1 LATDRDI
8 AIGFLTRVLPAEG
21 PYALR
26 SPYKPGKAPN
36 HVEWAGNVTELWDKM
51 SQHGDVNC
59 FYSTAAFKDDTSP
72 DAANVRAKRTFYLD
86 VEGDKEHFKNGAGY
100 DGQTAAI
107 KAVIEFCQAVNLPW
121 PGFVLSG
128 GGVHAYWPLDGDIS
142 PAVWQPYA
150 SGLKAACKEK
160 KLIIDPAI
168 PADAA
173 RILRC
178 PGTFNC
184 KREPKTEVTIH
195 DVFFT
200 LGPYSLDEFAP
211 LLSYAPEVKG
221 LPAVSPEARFE
232 GSAAL
237 NDQTA
242 AYYGDA
248 LASIPNDDSVP
259 YDTWLKIGM
268 AVFELGWGDVGRQ
281 MWHDWSIK
289 APKHK
294 EEEFDNAWNGFL
306 KYRETHLDNLVTSGS
321 LIHFAKETGWTTPV
335 GIAPPISATAPFVPP
350 PELLQKAEKGDRYE
364 LHSAR
369 VNAQGPLMTGKDG
382 SGFAENKWRNATWAL
397 VKLGVRGRWDEF
409 SNNSEIKFPGRPWE
423 QISSRTDS
431 DARRM
436 IMEVCCGSDQGKH
449 AVEQALDELCGNVGR
464 YHPIREHLHGLRA
477 WDEKPRLDTW
487 LIDYCHASDTP
498 LNRFY
503 GAAVLVAAVRRALT
517 DRIIRFD
524 HMLVLEGGTGIGK
537 SSVVEILGRGAAPE
551 GWYKNQEINWLDPR
565 SSVEALR
572 GAWFYE
578 WPELKGHGK
587 QAENHIKSCLSS
599 PIDSIRMAYD
609 RRVTSSPRR
618 AILIATTNYGSE
630 YLTDQT
636 GNRRYWVV
644 DCGSN
649 KFRLDELRRE
659 RDQLFA
665 EALVW
670 EKEGR
675 MGAYLDTP
683 EELASAEK
691 AELEPRTTVPHLVD
705 FISPL
710 TSGDVEFLTMH
721 DVKTSTWMAN
731 QGAARDQD
739 IAAALRWLGW
749 EQDKYN
755 NYKLP
760 NGERTRR
767 WRRVEA

>member
-1 LATDRDI
+1 MSTDRDI
-8 AIGFLTRVLPAEG
+8 ALGFLTRVLPADG
-21 PYALR
+21 VYSLR
-26 SPYKPGKAPN
+26 YRTGKTFMKKEFASSIS
-36 HVEWAGNVTELWDKM
+36 ELWDKM
-51 SQHGDVNC
+51 SANGDVDC
-59 FYSTAAFKDDTSP
+59 FYSTATFKDATSP
-72 DAANVRAKRTFYLD
+72 DAANVYAKRAFYLD
-86 VEGDKEHFKNGAGY
+86 LDGY
-100 DGQTAAI
+100 KTQTEAI
-107 KAVIEFCQAVNLPW
+107 KAVVEFCQAVGLPW

-128 GGVHAYWPLDGDIS
+128 HGVHAYWPLDADIS
-142 PAVWQPYA
+142 PAAWLPYA
-150 SGLKAACKEK
+150 SGLKLACKEK
-160 KLIIDPAI
+160 ELKADGAVTADP
-168 PADAA
+168 A

-184 KREPKTEVTIH
+184 KKEPKTEVTIH

-221 LPAVSPEARFE
+221 LPATAPEAHFE
-232 GSAAL
+232 GSAAVT
-237 NDQTA
+237 DQTV
-242 AYYGDA
+242 AYYSSA
-248 LASIPNDDSVP
+248 LYALSPEDRDV
-259 YDTWLKIGM
+259 WARMGM
-268 AVFELGWGDVGRQ
+268 AVFELGWGDMGFN
-281 MWHDWSIK
+281 MWDAWSK
-289 APKHK
+289 QSDKYD
-294 EEEFDNAWNGFL
+294 EEGQKKLWAGFP
-306 KYRETHLDNLVTSGS
+306 KYRETHLDNLVTAGS
-321 LIHFAKETGWTTPV
+321 LVHLAEEAGWVAPV
-335 GIAPPISATAPFVPP
+335 GTAPALPPTAPFVPP
-350 PELLQKAEKGDRYE
+350 PELVAKAEAGDRYE
-364 LHSAR
+364 LHCAR
-369 VNAQGPLMTGKDG
+369 VLAQGALMAGKDG
-382 SGFAENKWRNATWAL
+382 SGYAENKWRNATWAL

-436 IMEVCCGSDQGKH
+436 IMEICGGSDQGKH

-464 YHPIREHLHGLRA
+464 YHPIREHLEQIAKVG
-477 WDEKPRLDTW
+477 WDGTPRLDKW
-487 LIDYCHASDTP
+487 LIDYCHARDTP

-503 GAAVLVAAVRRALT
+503 GAAVIVAAVRRALT
-517 DRIIRFD
+517 EKIIRFD

-644 DCGSN
+644 DCGVN
-649 KFRLDELRRE
+649 KFRLDELRRD

-665 EALVW
+665 EAMLR
-670 EKEGR
+670 ERE

-683 EELASAEK
+683 EELAEAEK
-691 AELEPRTTVPHLVD
+691 AELEPRTTVPHLAD

-710 TSGDVEFLTMH
+710 TSSDVEFLTMH
-721 DVKTSTWMAN
+721 DIKTSTWMAN
-731 QGAARDQD
+731 QGSARNQD
-739 IAAALRWLGW
+739 IADALRWLGW

-767 WRRVEA
+767 WRRVIT

>member
-1 LATDRDI
+1 MATDRDI

-21 PYALR
+21 PYSYR
-26 SPYKPGKAPN
+26 YRTGKKFMKL
-36 HVEWAGNVTELWDKM
+36 EFAGSISQLWDKM
-51 SQHGDVNC
+51 SQHGDTDC
-59 FYSTAAFKDDTSP
+59 FYSTAALRDETSA
-72 DAANVRAKRTFYLD
+72 DAANARAKRTFYLD
-86 VEGDKEHFKNGAGY
+86 LDGY
-100 DGQTAAI
+100 KTQTEAI
-107 KAVIEFCQAVNLPW
+107 KAVIEFCKAVELPW

-128 GGVHAYWPLDGDIS
+128 HGVHAYWPLDADIS
-142 PAVWQPYA
+142 PAVWLRYA
-150 SGLKAACKEK
+150 SGLKLACKEK
-160 KLIIDPAI
+160 ELKADGAVTADP
-168 PADAA
+168 A

-184 KREPKTEVTIH
+184 KKEPKTEVTIH

-200 LGPYSLDEFAP
+200 LGPYNLDEFAP
-211 LLSYAPEVKG
+211 LLAYAPDVKG
-221 LPAVSPEARFE
+221 LPAAPPEAHFE

-242 AYYGDA
+242 AYYGSA
-248 LASIPNDDSVP
+248 LAAIPNDDSVP
-259 YDTWLKIGM
+259 YDAWLKIGM
-268 AVFELGWGDVGRQ
+268 AVFELGWGDVGRD
-281 MWHDWSIK
+281 MWLNWSRR
-289 APKHK
+289 AAKHTD
-294 EEEFDNAWNGFL
+294 EEFDNAWNGFL
-306 KYRETHLDNLVTSGS
+306 KYRETHLDNLVTPGS
-321 LIHFAKETGWTTPV
+321 LIHFATEAGWSVPS
-335 GIAPPISATAPFVPP
+335 GAAPSLPPPPPFVPP
-350 PELLQKAEKGDRYE
+350 PELVAKAEKGDRYE
-364 LHSAR
+364 LHCAR

-436 IMEVCCGSDQGKH
+436 IMEVCGGSDQGK
-449 AVEQALDELCGNVGR
+449 AGVEQALDELCGNVGR
-464 YHPIREHLHGLRA
+464 YHPIRDHLAGLPE
-477 WDEKPRLDTW
+477 WDGTHRLDTW
-487 LIDYCHASDTP
+487 LTDYCHASDTP

-503 GAAVLVAAVRRALT
+503 GATVLVAACRRVLT
-517 DRIIRFD
+517 DKIIRFD

-537 SSVVEILGRGAAPE
+537 SSVVEILGRGASPE

-599 PIDSIRMAYD
+599 PVDSIRMAYD
-609 RRVTSSPRR
+609 RRATSSPRR
-618 AILIATTNYGSE
+618 AILIATTNYNNE

-644 DCGSN
+644 DCGREF
-649 KFRLDELRRE
+649 FRLDDLRRD

-665 EALVW
+665 EALLR
-670 EKEGR
+670 ERE
-675 MGAYLDTP
+675 MGEYLDTP
-683 EELASAEK
+683 EELAAAEK
-691 AELEPRTTVPHLVD
+691 AELAPRTTVPHLVD

-721 DVKTSTWMAN
+721 DIKTSTWMAN
-731 QGAARDQD
+731 QGSARNQD
-739 IAAALRWLGW
+739 IADALRWLGW

-767 WRRVEA
+767 WRRGVA